1 MSLFKLNP
9 DFKERGRKRVSLEK
23 KMSKGKRV
31 NEERDRGEERRREN
45 EIERV
50 ISRKILC
57 E

>member
-1 MSLFKLNP
+1 
-9 DFKERGRKRVSLEK
+9 
-23 KMSKGKRV
+23 MSKGKRV
-31 NEERDRGEERRREN
+31 NEERERCEERRREN

>member
-1 MSLFKLNP
+1 
-9 DFKERGRKRVSLEK
+9 
-23 KMSKGKRV
+23 MSKGKRV